1 MKITHPE
8 KIVRARKKA
17 GYTQT
22 DLANLARCSQQ
33 YISLIER
40 GDDTDCSERLALAI
54 CKRLELDMEDVFEE
68 RPVYVA
74 PKRTSSK
81 VGSRAA

>member
-8 KIVRARKKA
+8 KITRARKRA

-40 GDDTDCSERLALAI
+40 GEDTDCSERLALAI
-54 CKRLELDMEDVFEE
+54 CKRLHLDVEDVFEE

-74 PKRTSSK
+74 TKKPSSK
-81 VGSRAA
+81 VASWAA